1 MTTEIRI
8 ESLADVTRAHA
19 EARGAKPAL
28 IFEGRTTTFAEL
40 DRRASQVAN
49 GLIAAGLKPQ
59 ARVAYLDKN
68 SDRFF
73 EALFGATKANDVLVA
88 VNWRLA
94 PPEVAYVVNDAMA
107 EVLFVGQEFFPIVEK
122 ILPDLKTV
130 KKVIALD
137 GSHEGWESFDAWR
150 DAQSS
155 NDPHLEIKP
164 DDVAIQMYT
173 SGTTGHPKGA
183 QLTNENFLS
192 LLPGATKEWGKVWT
206 ADDVNLV
213 CMPLFHIAGSG
224 WGIVGLYAGASAI
237 IIRDIIPPE
246 ILKAIP
252 QYGVTRALFV
262 PAVLLFLVQTPG
274 VESTDFSTLQFI
286 AYGASPIPLDLLR
299 TAITTF
305 KCEFAQLYGLT
316 ETTGAV
322 TYLPPED
329 HDPNGNQRMRSC
341 GRAIAGAVIR
351 IVDAEGEELPTGE
364 VGEIIVKSRQNMKG
378 YWNLPDE
385 TAKAIRGEWFHTGD
399 AGYMDADGYLYIH
412 DRVKDMIVSGGE
424 NVYPA
429 EVESALFGHPAIADV
444 AVIGVPDDRWGEA
457 VKAIVVKKPGAEVDP
472 ADIIAF
478 ARERIA
484 GYKVPKSV
492 DFADVLPRNPSGKIL
507 KRELRE
513 PYWAGRD
520 RQVN

>member
-1 MTTEIRI
+1 MTTELRI
-8 ESLADVTRAHA
+8 ETIADIPRAHA
-19 EARGAKPAL
+19 EARPASIAL
-28 IFEGRTTTFAEL
+28 VYEGRETSFAEL
-40 DRRASQVAN
+40 NRRANRVAN
-49 GLIAAGLKPQ
+49 GLLAAGLKPQ
-59 ARVAYLDKN
+59 TRVAYLDKN

-73 EALFGATKANDVLVA
+73 EVLFGAAKANCVMTA

-94 PPEVAYVVNDAMA
+94 PPEVAYVVNDALA
-107 EVLFVGQEFFPIVEK
+107 EVLFVGQEFFPVAERI
-122 ILPDLKTV
+122 ISDLKTV
-130 KKVIALD
+130 KRVIALD
-137 GSHEGWESFDAWR
+137 APHEGWDSYDAWR
-150 DAQSS
+150 DQQEDSQPNVPIAS
-155 NDPHLEIKP
+155 

-183 QLTNENFLS
+183 QLTNGNLLA
-192 LLPGATKEWGKVWT
+192 LLPAATREWGEQWD

-224 WGIVGLYAGASAI
+224 WGVVGLYAGAKAI
-237 IIRDIIPPE
+237 ILRDVIPPE
-246 ILKAIP
+246 ILRVIP
-252 QYGVTRALFV
+252 LYGVTKALFV
-262 PAVLLFLVQTPG
+262 PAVLLFLTQTPG
-274 VESTDFSTLQFI
+274 VQETDFSSLEFI

-299 TAITTF
+299 TSIATF
-305 KCEFAQLYGLT
+305 KCNFAQVYGLT

-341 GRAIAGAVIR
+341 GRAMGGIELR
-351 IVDAEGEELPTGE
+351 IVDADGNDLPVGE
-364 VGEIIVKSRQNMKG
+364 VGEIIVKTKQNMKG
-378 YWNLPDE
+378 YWNLPEE

-399 AGYMDADGYLYIH
+399 AGYLDADGYLYIH

-444 AVIGVPDDRWGEA
+444 AVIGVPDDKWGEA
-457 VKAIVVKKPGAEVDP
+457 VKAIVVRKPGQDVTPEE
-472 ADIIAF
+472 IIAF

-484 GYKVPKSV
+484 GYKVPKSI

-507 KRELRE
+507 KRELRL
-513 PYWAGRD
+513 PYWEGRE
-520 RQVN
+520 RMVN

>member
-8 ESLADVTRAHA
+8 DRLADLTRAHA
-19 EARGAKPAL
+19 EVRPNAVAL
-28 IFEGRTTTFAEL
+28 VYQDRETTFAEL

-59 ARVAYLDKN
+59 TRVAYLDKN

-73 EALFGATKANDVLVA
+73 EVLFGAAKANDVLVA

-94 PPEVAYVVNDAMA
+94 PPEAAYVINDALA
-107 EVLFVGQEFFPIVEK
+107 EVLFVGKEFFPVVEQV
-122 ILPDLKTV
+122 LPDLKTV
-130 KKVIALD
+130 RKVIALD
-137 GSHEGWESFDAWR
+137 DPHEGWELYDDWR
-150 DAQSS
+150 AGQSAD
-155 NDPHLEIKP
+155 DPRIPIEGS
-164 DDVAIQMYT
+164 DVAIQMYT

-183 QLTNENFLS
+183 QLTNDNFFT
-192 LLPGATKEWGKVWT
+192 LLPTATREWGNQWT
-206 ADDVNLV
+206 PDDVNLV

-224 WGIVGLYAGASAI
+224 WGIVGLYAGAKSI
-237 IIRDIIPPE
+237 VLRDIIPPE
-246 ILKAIP
+246 ILRVIP
-252 QYGVTRALFV
+252 LYGVTRAIFV

-274 VESTDFSTLQFI
+274 VQETDFSSLKLI

-299 TAITTF
+299 TSIATF
-305 KCEFAQLYGLT
+305 KCDFAQVYGLT

-341 GRAIAGAVIR
+341 GRPMGGVELRVI
-351 IVDAEGEELPTGE
+351 DGNGNDLPPGE
-364 VGEIIVKSRQNMKG
+364 VGEIIVKTPQNMLG
-378 YWNLPDE
+378 YWNLPEE
-385 TAKAIRGEWFHTGD
+385 TAKAIRGDWFYTGD
-399 AGYMDADGYLYIH
+399 AGYLDSDGYLYIH

-444 AVIGVPDDRWGEA
+444 AVIGVPDQRWGEA
-457 VKAIVVKKPGAEVDP
+457 VKAIVVRKPGAECTAD
-472 ADIIAF
+472 DIIAF

-492 DFADVLPRNPSGKIL
+492 DFADSLPRNPSGKIL
-507 KRELRE
+507 KRELRA